1 MKGKRVKKRSYS
13 SEEESTLRDLHEQES
28 AGDISRDDDRDS
40 ELNQNGEG
48 SAPTRSGDEEQG
60 LAAATPQV
68 RYTLPPRPRSR
79 LYASPVA
86 RSVSTVDYHR
96 QLTGRLYEMDMDDV
110 LNRRR

>member
-1 MKGKRVKKRSYS
+1 MVKGKRVKKRSHS

-28 AGDISRDDDRDS
+28 
-40 ELNQNGEG
+40 GEG

-60 LAAATPQV
+60 SAAAAPQV

-79 LYASPVA
+79 LYNSPVA
-86 RSVSTVDYHR
+86 RPVSTVDYHR